1 MFSAFPVSFQKVHK
15 SCLLLLVALLGSIDT
30 LCKVVGLKVP
40 AMIVYDVATKVLD
53 TELFPQHT
61 IADVNSGI
69 YCFVQSGEAFTLK
82 ENKHA
87 RTAAK

>member
-1 MFSAFPVSFQKVHK
+1 MLSAFPVSFQKVHK

-53 TELFPQHT
+53 TEVFPQHT
-61 IADVNSGI
+61 IADLTLALHLLFCSVRRSL
-69 YCFVQSGEAFTLK
+69 YGERK
-82 ENKHA
+82 
-87 RTAAK
+87 